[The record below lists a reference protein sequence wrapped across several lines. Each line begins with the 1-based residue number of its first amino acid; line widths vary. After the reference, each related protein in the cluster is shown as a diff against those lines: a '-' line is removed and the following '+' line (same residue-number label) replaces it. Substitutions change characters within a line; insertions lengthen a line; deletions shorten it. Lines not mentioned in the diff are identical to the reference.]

1 MPTFIL
7 PMILCSFIDSMV
19 KKRMFAKDLAKKK
32 KQINNKRTQSLGFH
46 VHPNEV
52 GA

>member
-7 PMILCSFIDSMV
+7 PKILCSFIDSMV

-32 KQINNKRTQSLGFH
+32 KKEEKLIIKEH
-46 VHPNEV
+46 K
-52 GA
+52 A